1 MRSNICAVTKLFNI
15 EQIKKI
21 NEKINLS
28 LIESKDN
35 PSNKAI
41 KTSQV
46 KFIKLFS
53 IQNLIMP
60 FIDFCHSANNEYY
73 GFDLFSLTSNKILNY
88 NTYNIG
94 EEYSWHIDADMKSP
108 IRDVKLTCLL
118 NLSEEKYD
126 GGDLFLFRDKEVKVD
141 RFDPGSA
148 VIFPSF
154 TNHRVSKITSGKR
167 ATLAIWMWGPKF
179 R

>member
-1 MRSNICAVTKLFNI
+1 MRTTLSSVSKLYNS
-15 EQIKKI
+15 QQVKKI
-21 NEKINLS
+21 NEVIHNNFMS
-28 LIESKDN
+28 SNDN
-35 PSNKAI
+35 PADGAI

-46 KFIKLFS
+46 KFVRMLP
-53 IQNLIMP
+53 IQNLLGP
-60 FIDFCHSANNEYY
+60 FIDFCHSANNFNF
-73 GFDLFSLTSNKILNY
+73 GFDLFPLTSSKILNY
-88 NTYNIG
+88 NSYNVG

-108 IRDVKLTCLL
+108 IRDIKLTGLL
-118 NLSEEKYD
+118 NLSEDKYE
-126 GGDLFLFRDKEVKVD
+126 GGDLFLFRDEEVKIEK
-141 RFDPGSA
+141 FDPGCA

>member
-1 MRSNICAVTKLFNI
+1 MRSNICAVAKIFNL
-15 EQIKKI
+15 EQIRKI

-28 LIESKDN
+28 LIESRDN
-35 PSNKAI
+35 PADKAI

-46 KFIKLFS
+46 KFLKMHS
-53 IQNLIMP
+53 IQNLI
-60 FIDFCHSANNEYY
+60 IDFCYSANNDYY
-73 GFDLFSLTSNKILNY
+73 GFDLFSLTSGKILNY
-88 NTYNIG
+88 NTYDVG

-126 GGDLFLFRDKEVKVD
+126 GGDLYLFRDKEIKVEK
-141 RFDPGSA
+141 FDPGCA

-154 TNHRVSKITSGKR
+154 TNHRVSKISSGKR
-167 ATLAIWMWGPKF
+167 STLAIWMWGPKF